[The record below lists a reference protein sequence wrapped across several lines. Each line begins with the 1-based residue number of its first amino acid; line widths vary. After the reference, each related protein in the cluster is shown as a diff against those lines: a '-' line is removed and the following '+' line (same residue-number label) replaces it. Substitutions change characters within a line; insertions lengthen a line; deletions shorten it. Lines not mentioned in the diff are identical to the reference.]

1 MFCFLLVE
9 TAIGK
14 HMLSSDHPSLGS
26 ASASVGSGGIT
37 SSLAAAGVVAKTKHL
52 PLMGDIPPFFILSYG

>member
-1 MFCFLLVE
+1 
-9 TAIGK
+9 
-14 HMLSSDHPSLGS
+14 MLSSDHPSLGS